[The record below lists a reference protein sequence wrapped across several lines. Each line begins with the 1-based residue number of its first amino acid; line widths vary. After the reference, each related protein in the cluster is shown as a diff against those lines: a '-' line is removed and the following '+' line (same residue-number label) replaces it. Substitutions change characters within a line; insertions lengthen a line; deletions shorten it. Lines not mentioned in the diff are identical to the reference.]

1 LFGFIS
7 DCGIPNPG
15 NAQATLTENKTTYG
29 ETAVVSCY
37 DGYQPG
43 GSYLVSCLAN
53 GTWETWPEC
62 TSVGNYISKGSKKN
76 LFGH

>member
-1 LFGFIS
+1 LNIFIS
-7 DCGIPNPG
+7 DCGIPNLV
-15 NAQATLTENKTTYG
+15 NAEATLSENKTTYG

-62 TSVGNYISKGSKKN
+62 TSVGNYISKGSRKK
-76 LFGH
+76 